1 MFRLPARAVIVV
13 LAVIVPRFRSQF
25 KLPAFVTAAL
35 ASLISGLRSTGWNVV
50 PRDPPPLCVKVAL
63 ASKRTLV
70 VNDPPVILSVP
81 PGPTQ
86 MSPTTPDGPVMDTD
100 PPSSSRT
107 EQSLAAPTIGLAQ
120 LLVDWM
126 VR

>member
-1 MFRLPARAVIVV
+1 TVVWRGWRL
-13 LAVIVPRFRSQF
+13 SCWTTYS
-25 KLPAFVTAAL
+25 LPAFVPAAFASL
-35 ASLISGLRSTGWNVV
+35 ASVFTSTCWKVA
-50 PRDPPPLCVKVAL
+50 PRGPPPLCLKVAL

-70 VNDPPVILSVP
+70 GNGPPVILSVP

-107 EQSLAAPTIGLAQ
+107 EQSVAAPTIGLAQ